1 MNKLVHYFTFT
12 DNYIFHFLN
21 EKLNC
26 RAFNKMMPYITELGG
41 VVFSLSLP
49 IILILLNLRSSR
61 NIGFEILFSMALSQV
76 LVQILKRSLNR
87 ERPYNSLEN
96 INTFDITL
104 KDYSFP
110 SGHTTAAFI
119 TAIHLLIYMPQFA
132 ILFLLAATLVGIS
145 RIYLAVHY
153 PSDVFVGALVGV
165 GTSIVSHSHLFNM
178 FK

>member
-1 MNKLVHYFTFT
+1 MNKLVNYFTFT

-61 NIGFEILFSMALSQV
+61 NIGFEILFSMA
-76 LVQILKRSLNR
+76 
-87 ERPYNSLEN
+87 
-96 INTFDITL
+96 
-104 KDYSFP
+104 
-110 SGHTTAAFI
+110 
-119 TAIHLLIYMPQFA
+119 
-132 ILFLLAATLVGIS
+132 
-145 RIYLAVHY
+145 YLAVHY